1 MMLSK
6 KMENFL
12 NKEKSDIEYGD
23 WDSLFNQA
31 IIEDIGIYSLSKILV
46 QAGINFDFKY
56 RNSGNLLQLLE
67 KQPSLVLLGMLKHML
82 PNRDLSVENIDSKI
96 YFRYRSWNS
105 NEYLKKDDAPRYIYN
120 TILKWL
126 TGEISGMKDSK
137 LYNDLFSIY
146 DISGH
151 KDPAIM
157 ELMLTEHTSYDY
169 SNTFDLWGERPL

>member
-31 IIEDIGIYSLSKILV
+31 IIEDINIYSLSKLLV
-46 QAGINFDFKY
+46 QASINFDFKY
-56 RNSGNLLQLLE
+56 RESGNLLELLG
-67 KQPSLVLLGMLKHML
+67 KQPSLVLSGMLRQLFH
-82 PNRDLSVENIDSKI
+82 SEITVENIDGKI
-96 YFRYRSWNS
+96 YFKHRFWNLD
-105 NEYLKKDDAPRYIYN
+105 EYLKKDDAPRYIYN
-120 TILKWL
+120 TVLKWL

-157 ELMLTEHTSYDY
+157 ELMLTGHTSYDY
-169 SNTFDLWGERPL
+169 SKANDLWDERPL